1 MLAKAHAEMYY
12 IFVLNN
18 YSQNLSEFSEN
29 VGFAGVV
36 VDHVRHT
43 LYQNGARVSV
53 NYLLSGG
60 FANSWFIS
68 FLFHFILYEKLN
80 IYKRVCT
87 VIP

>member
-1 MLAKAHAEMYY
+1 MTT
-12 IFVLNN
+12 N

-60 FANSWFIS
+60 FANS
-68 FLFHFILYEKLN
+68 
-80 IYKRVCT
+80 
-87 VIP
+87 

>member
-1 MLAKAHAEMYY
+1 MVPLLYDKSFLTRKQSRVHPY
-12 IFVLNN
+12 N

-43 LYQNGARVSV
+43 LYQNGVRVSV

-68 FLFHFILYEKLN
+68 FFVPFYFI
-80 IYKRVCT
+80 
-87 VIP
+87 

>member
-1 MLAKAHAEMYY
+1 MC
-12 IFVLNN
+12 N

-29 VGFAGVV
+29 GGLVGVV
-36 VDHVRHT
+36 VDHVRHS

-60 FANSWFIS
+60 FANSLLLS
-68 FLFHFILYEKLN
+68 FYSILLEKLN